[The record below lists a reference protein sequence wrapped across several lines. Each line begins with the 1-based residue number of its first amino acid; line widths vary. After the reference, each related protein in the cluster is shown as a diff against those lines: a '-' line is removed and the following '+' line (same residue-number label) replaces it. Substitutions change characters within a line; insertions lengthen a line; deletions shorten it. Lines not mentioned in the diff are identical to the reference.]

1 MSDPSEHSISSV
13 SSTSSSPSAV
23 VADDSSA
30 SAASGAASR
39 RFSSVARVYG
49 DAGAA
54 RLARSHVVVVGIGGV
69 GSWAVEALARSGV
82 GRLTL
87 IDLDHV
93 AESNINRQVHAL
105 SSTLGA
111 AKVEVMAV
119 RIHDISP
126 ACTVRTVDA
135 FIEPGAEDAL
145 IPADADVVIDAI
157 DAVRAKASLIAWCVA
172 RRLPIVVC
180 GAAGGRTD
188 PLRLQVDDLARTQG
202 DALLSSVRA
211 RLRKEHGFARADA
224 ARKRGP
230 DKGLP
235 PRFGVEAIFSPEQ
248 GAGNP
253 LATHGVN
260 AEGLRRRG
268 FGADEIATIRR
279 AYKVLYRQGLSLAEA
294 RAALQQMADTD
305 AMQAR
310 CITPLLEFLA
320 GVTRGIAR

>member
-30 SAASGAASR
+30 SAVSGADSR

-49 DAGAA
+49 EAGAA

-69 GSWAVEALARSGV
+69 GSWAAEALARSGV

-111 AKVEVMAV
+111 AKVEVMAA

-135 FIEPGAEDAL
+135 SKNKLHIEVLAQSNNSGGDSSSVDSSNGNSSGESSSGGSSSNNNGGGSNIYHYDHLQGKPKSCYTKAGADVQYSTTSVDLGAEWTRTVDL
-145 IPADADVVIDAI
+145 T
-157 DAVRAKASLIAWCVA
+157 KA
-172 RRLPIVVC
+172 
-180 GAAGGRTD
+180 G
-188 PLRLQVDDLARTQG
+188 
-202 DALLSSVRA
+202 
-211 RLRKEHGFARADA
+211 
-224 ARKRGP
+224 KR
-230 DKGLP
+230 
-235 PRFGVEAIFSPEQ
+235 
-248 GAGNP
+248 
-253 LATHGVN
+253 
-260 AEGLRRRG
+260 
-268 FGADEIATIRR
+268 
-279 AYKVLYRQGLSLAEA
+279 
-294 RAALQQMADTD
+294 
-305 AMQAR
+305 
-310 CITPLLEFLA
+310 FL
-320 GVTRGIAR
+320 

>member
-1 MSDPSEHSISSV
+1 MSDPADLSLPSGSFASSLSAISD
-13 SSTSSSPSAV
+13 PSAV
-23 VADDSSA
+23 VADDVSAFRSAVVTDEA
-30 SAASGAASR
+30 SATCASLAGAR
-39 RFSSVARVYG
+39 RFSSVARVHG
-49 DAGAA
+49 EAGVE

-69 GSWAVEALARSGV
+69 GSWAAEALARSGV

-111 AKVEVMAV
+111 AKVEVMAA

-230 DKGLP
+230 DKGMP

-248 GAGNP
+248 GAGTRVTVGGGMP
-253 LATHGVN
+253 LACAGYGSLVTVT
-260 AEGLRRRG
+260 AAMGLAAASR
-268 FGADEIATIRR
+268 
-279 AYKVLYRQGLSLAEA
+279 VLSLLS
-294 RAALQQMADTD
+294 RD
-305 AMQAR
+305 
-310 CITPLLEFLA
+310 
-320 GVTRGIAR
+320 V

>member
-30 SAASGAASR
+30 SAASGADSR

-69 GSWAVEALARSGV
+69 GSWAAEALARSGV

-111 AKVEVMAV
+111 AKVEVMAA

-126 ACTVRTVDA
+126 ACTVRTVD
-135 FIEPGAEDAL
+135 
-145 IPADADVVIDAI
+145 
-157 DAVRAKASLIAWCVA
+157 
-172 RRLPIVVC
+172 
-180 GAAGGRTD
+180 
-188 PLRLQVDDLARTQG
+188 
-202 DALLSSVRA
+202 
-211 RLRKEHGFARADA
+211 
-224 ARKRGP
+224 
-230 DKGLP
+230 
-235 PRFGVEAIFSPEQ
+235 
-248 GAGNP
+248 
-253 LATHGVN
+253 
-260 AEGLRRRG
+260 
-268 FGADEIATIRR
+268 
-279 AYKVLYRQGLSLAEA
+279 
-294 RAALQQMADTD
+294 
-305 AMQAR
+305 
-310 CITPLLEFLA
+310 
-320 GVTRGIAR
+320 GIYYSI

>member
-23 VADDSSA
+23 VTDDSSA
-30 SAASGAASR
+30 SAAEVAGSR

-69 GSWAVEALARSGV
+69 GSWAAEALARSGV

-111 AKVEVMAV
+111 AKVEVMAA

-248 GAGNP
+248 GAGTRVTVGGGMP
-253 LATHGVN
+253 LACAGYGSLVTVT
-260 AEGLRRRG
+260 AAMGLAAASR
-268 FGADEIATIRR
+268 
-279 AYKVLYRQGLSLAEA
+279 VLSLLS
-294 RAALQQMADTD
+294 RD
-305 AMQAR
+305 
-310 CITPLLEFLA
+310 
-320 GVTRGIAR
+320 V